1 MILETGRIVAI
12 EAQRLQVE
20 TIQRSACGSCHAQ
33 KGCGHSMLAK
43 SGSSASFLWVL
54 LEGRDAKT
62 YCVGDEVN
70 IGIPEDVIAAG
81 SLFIYMVPLTTMIA
95 ATLIAHQKS
104 LSEGFTAVVALAGLL
119 IGAAIVRLRSHRTR
133 FDSRLQPVL
142 VDELFSAREQTDS
155 QPSVQVIHT
164 CSVE

>member
-20 TIQRSACGSCHAQ
+20 TIQRSACGSCQAQ

-43 SGSSASFLWVL
+43 FGASALFLWVL

-62 YCVGDEVN
+62 YRVGDEVN
-70 IGIPEDVIAAG
+70 IGIPEDIIAAG
-81 SLFIYMVPLTTMIA
+81 SLFIYMVPLTAMIT
-95 ATLIAHQKS
+95 ATIIAHQKS
-104 LSEGFTAVVALAGLL
+104 LSDGLTALCALAGLL
-119 IGAAIVRLRSHRTR
+119 IGAAIVRLRAHQTR
-133 FDSRLQPVL
+133 FDNRLQPVL
-142 VDELFSAREQTDS
+142 IDELFSAREQTGS
-155 QPSVQVIHT
+155 QPSAQIIHT